1 MATTRIDLT
10 NTWVSVSSGEMT
22 IQRSGAGNILLADSS
37 SEPIDDKD
45 AFTLNDYEPRKFD
58 APTDGNW
65 WAKTTGAIASVV
77 VQEV

>member
-10 NTWVSVSSGEMT
+10 KTWVSVSTSEMT
-22 IQRSGAGNILLADSS
+22 IQRSGAGNVLLADSS
-37 SEPIDDKD
+37 GEPTDDKN

-58 APTDGNW
+58 APADGNW
-65 WAKTTGAIASVV
+65 WAKATGVIASVV